1 MKRDAKR
8 LWRLVTGFE
17 SVGSEDARLL
27 VGVRAFCVP
36 RGLVVVLLHVCD
48 LNVTFG
54 FEDVVLRLVRVLGC
68 CCELPGASD
77 SVIALEL
84 LPPAISDA
92 RLVIVRSI
100 VGVGMDDSKLH
111 GRKVWG
117 EILTKEQKKRRKPQ
131 KMGLCHRYT
140 PINFSRKL
148 VCRSSSSSGGVK
160 CRARSARS

>member
-1 MKRDAKR
+1 MKSEAKR
-8 LWRLVTGFE
+8 LWRLVTGVE

-54 FEDVVLRLVRVLGC
+54 FEVVVLRLERTLGC
-68 CCELPGASD
+68 CALPWASD
-77 SVIALEL
+77 SVIVLE

-100 VGVGMDDSKLH
+100 VARGEQIPD
-111 GRKVWG
+111 GRFG
-117 EILTKEQKKRRKPQ
+117 EALEEESHET
-131 KMGLCHRYT
+131 GLCHRYT
-140 PINFSRKL
+140 QQSSRSL
-148 VCRSSSSSGGVK
+148 FVAAQ